1 METYGTIYVLM
12 RVDRVFFLRILNYI
26 KNIDEAENTSS
37 VINTG
42 AEEDRMRDAVCVW
55 ALWRLSGC
63 PQ

>member
-26 KNIDEAENTSS
+26 ENIDEAENTSS

-42 AEEDRMRDAVCVW
+42 AEEDRMHDAVCVW